1 MERLWT
7 KELLISKKDNSF
19 IEKGDFMNV
28 LMIGPAR
35 NVKGGITT
43 VVNSYFEAGLDKKVN
58 LKYIETTNDK
68 NIILKGFKMIK
79 GYIEFLLSIDK
90 YDIVHIHTASRRSF
104 WRKRLYINKCYK
116 KKKKIIVHIH
126 GGAFKNFYEESNNNR
141 KKRIIE
147 TLNKANKIIVLSKEW
162 KNFFG
167 KIVDENKIEVIYN
180 SVEVPEDFKKDF
192 GKKRILFLGR
202 FDEKKGIFDLLDVM
216 TEIAKIDS
224 DAKLYIGSNERKEK
238 VNKIIKEYKLNNNV
252 EYLGWVDEKLKKEVL
267 KEATIFVLPSYYEGM
282 PMSVL
287 EAMAYKNIV
296 ISTNVG
302 GIPEIIEN
310 GYNGFLIEP
319 GDKKEL
325 FNKIEKIINSD
336 KKNEMSDNARATV
349 NEMFNIDINICK
361 LLDLYDQ
368 IKNMK
373 MV

>member
-1 MERLWT
+1 M
-7 KELLISKKDNSF
+7 KKKNSKL
-19 IEKGDFMNV
+19 NV

-35 NVKGGITT
+35 TVKGGITT

-68 NIILKGFKMIK
+68 NIILKVLKMIK
-79 GYIEFLLSIDK
+79 GYLEFLLNIDK

-116 KKKKIIVHIH
+116 KNKRIVVHVH
-126 GGAFKNFYEESNNNR
+126 GGAFKDFYEESNNNS
-141 KKRIIE
+141 KRRIVE
-147 TLNKANKIIVLSKEW
+147 TLNKANKIIVLSNEW
-162 KNFFG
+162 KKFFED
-167 KIVDENKIEVIYN
+167 IVEEDKIEVIYN
-180 SVEVPEDFKKDF
+180 SVEVPDDFKKDF

-216 TEIAKIDS
+216 TEITKIDS
-224 DAKLYIGSNERKEK
+224 NVKLYIGSNERKEK
-238 VNKIIKEYKLNNNV
+238 VNKIINEYNLNNNV
-252 EYLGWVDEKLKKEVL
+252 EYLGWIDEKLKKEVL

-325 FNKIEKIINSD
+325 FNKIEKNING
-336 KKNEMSDNARATV
+336 NELEKISNNARNTID
-349 NEMFNIDINICK
+349 ERFNLEKKIKDLIDIYK
-361 LLDLYDQ
+361 SLF
-368 IKNMK
+368 
-373 MV
+373 

>member
-1 MERLWT
+1 M
-7 KELLISKKDNSF
+7 
-19 IEKGDFMNV
+19 
-28 LMIGPAR
+28 
-35 NVKGGITT
+35 
-43 VVNSYFEAGLDKKVN
+43 
-58 LKYIETTNDK
+58 
-68 NIILKGFKMIK
+68 
-79 GYIEFLLSIDK
+79 
-90 YDIVHIHTASRRSF
+90 
-104 WRKRLYINKCYK
+104 
-116 KKKKIIVHIH
+116 
-126 GGAFKNFYEESNNNR
+126 
-141 KKRIIE
+141 
-147 TLNKANKIIVLSKEW
+147 
-162 KNFFG
+162 
-167 KIVDENKIEVIYN
+167 
-180 SVEVPEDFKKDF
+180 
-192 GKKRILFLGR
+192 FLGR

>member
-1 MERLWT
+1 
-7 KELLISKKDNSF
+7 
-19 IEKGDFMNV
+19 MNV

-35 NVKGGITT
+35 TVKGGITT

-68 NIILKGFKMIK
+68 NIILKVLKMIK
-79 GYIEFLLSIDK
+79 GYIEFLLNIDK

-116 KKKKIIVHIH
+116 KNKKIIVHVH
-126 GGAFKNFYEESNNNR
+126 GGAFKDFYEESNNNSKR
-141 KKRIIE
+141 RIIE

-162 KNFFG
+162 KKFFE

-180 SVEVPEDFKKDF
+180 SVEVPDDFKKDF

-238 VNKIIKEYKLNNNV
+238 VNRIIKEYKLNNSV
-252 EYLGWVDEKLKKEVL
+252 EYLGWIDEKLKKEVL

-302 GIPEIIEN
+302 GVPEIIEN

-325 FNKIEKIINSD
+325 FNKIEKNING
-336 KKNEMSDNARATV
+336 NELEKISNNARNTID
-349 NEMFNIDINICK
+349 ERFNLKKKIKDLIDIYK
-361 LLDLYDQ
+361 SLF
-368 IKNMK
+368 
-373 MV
+373 

>member
-1 MERLWT
+1 
-7 KELLISKKDNSF
+7 
-19 IEKGDFMNV
+19 MNV